1 IDTWEIYDHKNR
13 EWLVMAEDADDL
25 LIDPRSLPP
34 GIERDPF
41 AILRFTL
48 RDSSPY
54 PIPPV
59 SPAIDPQK
67 EYSLSRS
74 RLLTHRKR
82 FNRKYEV
89 DVTRLDDPDNE
100 ISKLESGDD
109 GTIIKKTGPGAV
121 VEPIKD
127 APLDQQNLQEILM
140 LNGDIIEIM
149 GTPDN
154 SR

>member
-1 IDTWEIYDHKNR
+1 MTKADALADPRFKGKAKVIREINGKSRDQKKQGVVRSGLSEESNQLDDDELFIDTWEIYDHKNR

-67 EYSLSRS
+67 EYRD
-74 RLLTHRKR
+74 RK
-82 FNRKYEV
+82 
-89 DVTRLDDPDNE
+89 
-100 ISKLESGDD
+100 S
-109 GTIIKKTGPGAV
+109 V
-121 VEPIKD
+121 V
-127 APLDQQNLQEILM
+127 
-140 LNGDIIEIM
+140 
-149 GTPDN
+149 
-154 SR
+154 